1 VAAPD
6 PFCTGFF
13 EMVCCFVRSDSNG
26 VTALR
31 LSVVVGALIVSAA
44 AAAAA
49 AAAAD
54 DCTSLEKK
62 SDDWPIFFFSFAFNH
77 FLKFFFQTMLF

>member
-62 SDDWPIFFFSFAFNH
+62 VTTGRFFFLFCIQPF
-77 FLKFFFQTMLF
+77 FKVFFFKNMLF